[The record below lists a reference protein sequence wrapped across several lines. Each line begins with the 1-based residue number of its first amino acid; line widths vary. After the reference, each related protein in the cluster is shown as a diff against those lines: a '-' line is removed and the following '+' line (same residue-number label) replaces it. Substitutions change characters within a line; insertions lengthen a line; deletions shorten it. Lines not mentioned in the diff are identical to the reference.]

1 MSRSRFEC
9 QLVGRGQ
16 VARAVANSYGH
27 SLCLG
32 RRTHRSKLRK
42 TSWLAAWGG
51 MLAENSLHIYTD
63 GSSLPSPRRGGIG
76 IRFLLIDSEGREEII
91 DSRHAGYKG
100 STNNQM
106 ELQAC
111 IEALE
116 EAGDRGLASSI
127 GKIVVHTDSQYVV
140 GNVNQAKFTWPKQRW
155 MTRQGTPVLNVDL
168 WKRLVRAIKNAGRR
182 VDFEWVQGHS
192 KDLHNRAVDKMAK
205 GSAKSALRPA
215 LSVVS
220 VRKKWTA
227 ESVAIGSVRMLGQRL
242 SIRVIT
248 CEWLHQ
254 QKLWKLKYEV
264 ISAGS
269 PFLGKVDIMYAT
281 SVLADGHAYF
291 VQVNQDTANPRI
303 VRVFR
308 ELTDPDGT
316 PRSRPVK
323 GKGNRA
329 GR

>member
-1 MSRSRFEC
+1 
-9 QLVGRGQ
+9 
-16 VARAVANSYGH
+16 
-27 SLCLG
+27 
-32 RRTHRSKLRK
+32 
-42 TSWLAAWGG
+42 
-51 MLAENSLHIYTD
+51 MLSENSLHIYTD

-91 DSRHAGYKG
+91 DSRHAGYQG
-100 STNNQM
+100 ATNNQM

-116 EAGDRGLASSI
+116 ETSDRGLASSI

-155 MTRQGTPVLNVDL
+155 MTRPGTPVLNVDL
-168 WKRLVRAIKNAGRR
+168 WKRLVRAIKNAERR

-205 GSAKSALRPA
+205 GSAKSTLKPA

-227 ESVAIGSVRMLGQRL
+227 ESLSIGSVRMLGQRL

-264 ISAGS
+264 ISEGS
-269 PFLGKVDIMYAT
+269 PFLGKVDIVYAT
-281 SVLADGHAYF
+281 SVLADGHSYF
-291 VQVNQDTANPRI
+291 VEVNQDTANPRI
-303 VRVFR
+303 ARVFR
-308 ELTDPDGT
+308 ELTDADGT

-329 GR
+329 GG

>member
-1 MSRSRFEC
+1 
-9 QLVGRGQ
+9 
-16 VARAVANSYGH
+16 
-27 SLCLG
+27 
-32 RRTHRSKLRK
+32 
-42 TSWLAAWGG
+42 

-91 DSRHAGYKG
+91 DSRHAGYEG
-100 STNNQM
+100 ATNNQM

-116 EAGDRGLASSI
+116 EAHDLGLATSVS
-127 GKIVVHTDSQYVV
+127 KIVVHTDSQYVAE
-140 GNVNQAKFTWPKQRW
+140 NVKQAIFTWPKQRW
-155 MTRQGTPVLNVDL
+155 ATRAGTPVLNADL

-291 VQVNQDTANPRI
+291 VQVNQNTANPRI